1 MTQDD
6 TPEPPDRSMAD
17 DHLSDFETPEEPDH
31 LHAERREWIEHFMK
45 RLEHQAPA
53 VKPALDDPTDKP
65 LDERATDLFHR
76 WTVADLLAA
85 DREFHWNIRGMLVRP
100 TYGMVGGEQKTLKS
114 YVSTFIDLA
123 CATGTKLFGQF
134 DIDNPGPVVSYVGEG
149 GRIPFTRRLERIA
162 DAMGIHLPDAD
173 FHPTFDVAPVT
184 SLIFEE
190 SLRRDLDELHPALVH
205 IDPWYAYHGAQSEGK
220 NLYAE
225 GSLLSGLSQPCIDHG
240 ASLLVNHH
248 FNQTGVSKGIS
259 RLTMAGAQEWV
270 DSWILLAHRKDPDV
284 DNGRFYLTMAIGS
297 RQWGGSTWDLDIEV
311 GRFDVDSAEYDGSI
325 TWDLNR
331 ASGGG
336 KTSDRDAKVNIL
348 AAVMERPGELTKEQ
362 AAQAAGINLEKARA
376 LVAQL
381 ELEGQ
386 IHARSV
392 PIVRSDGRS
401 ATSMRF
407 FPTSDRTDE
416 SDVAAA

>member
-1 MTQDD
+1 MTTIDNHRVIPNFD
-6 TPEPPDRSMAD
+6 PGPDRDWLKYLAKELD
-17 DHLSDFETPEEPDH
+17 
-31 LHAERREWIEHFMK
+31 
-45 RLEHQAPA
+45 HQAPA

-190 SLRRDLDELHPALVH
+190 SLRRDLDELNPALVH

-270 DSWILLAHRKDPDV
+270 DSWILLAHRQPADV
-284 DNGRFYLTMAIGS
+284 DNGRFFLTMAIGS

-311 GRFDVDSAEYDGSI
+311 GRFDVDSAEYEGSI
-325 TWDLNR
+325 TWDLRR
-331 ASGGG
+331 ASSTGAAVTPEEG
-336 KTSDRDAKVNIL
+336 KVKIL
-348 AAVMERPGELTKEQ
+348 AAVMEHPGELVKE
-362 AAQAAGINLEKARA
+362 AAAKAAGMQLEKARQ
-376 LVAQL
+376 LVA
-381 ELEGQ
+381 ELETAGH
-386 IHARSV
+386 IHARPV
-392 PIVRSDGRS
+392 PITRADGK
-401 ATSMRF
+401 ATTSMRYYA
-407 FPTSDRTDE
+407 TSDLPDVTDE
-416 SDVAAA
+416 RAA

>member
-1 MTQDD
+1 MTANDHRTIPNFD
-6 TPEPPDRSMAD
+6 AGPDREWM
-17 DHLSDFETPEEPDH
+17 DHVV
-31 LHAERREWIEHFMK
+31 K
-45 RLEHQAPA
+45 QLEHEAA
-53 VKPALDDPTDKP
+53 LVKPALDDPTDKP

-76 WTVADLLAA
+76 WTITDLLAA
-85 DREFHWNIRGMLVRP
+85 DRDFHWSIRGMLVRP

-134 DIDNPGPVVSYVGEG
+134 DIDNPGPVVSYIGEG

-162 DAMGIHLPDAD
+162 SAMGIHLPDAD

-190 SLRRDLDELHPALVH
+190 SLRRDLDELEPALVH

-225 GSLLSGLSQPCIDHG
+225 GSLLSSLSQPCIDHG

-248 FNQTGVSKGIS
+248 FNQTGMSKGIS

-270 DSWILLAHRKDPDV
+270 DSWILLAHRKEADV
-284 DNGRFYLTMAIGS
+284 DNGRFYLTLSIGS
-297 RQWGGSTWDLDIEV
+297 RQWGGSTWELDIDV
-311 GRFDVDSAEYDGSI
+311 GRFDVDNAEFEGSI
-325 TWDLNR
+325 SWDLHR

-336 KTSDRDAKVNIL
+336 NTSPRDAKVKIL
-348 AAVMERPGELTKEQ
+348 AAVMERPGELRKED
-362 AAQAAGINLEKARA
+362 AAKAAGINLEKARS
-376 LVAQL
+376 LVA
-381 ELEGQ
+381 ELEVEGHIETRPVSIQ
-386 IHARSV
+386 RA
-392 PIVRSDGRS
+392 DGKT
-401 ATSMRF
+401 ATSMRYYA
-407 FPTSDRTDE
+407 TSSP
-416 SDVAAA
+416 SDVTDVTAA

>member
-1 MTQDD
+1 MRLGVAAPLAVRVTD
-6 TPEPPDRSMAD
+6 TASKRIPNEDPGYD
-17 DHLSDFETPEEPDH
+17 
-31 LHAERREWIEHFMK
+31 REWMDHVV
-45 RLEHQAPA
+45 RQLEHQAPA
-53 VKPALDDPTDKP
+53 VKPALDDPTDRP

-76 WTVADLLAA
+76 WTMADLLAA
-85 DREFHWNIRGMLVRP
+85 DRTFHWNIRGMLVRP

-162 DAMGIHLPDAD
+162 KAMGIHLPDAD
-173 FHPTFDVAPVT
+173 FHPTFDVAPVS

-190 SLRRDLDELHPALVH
+190 SLRRDLDELNPALIH

-270 DSWILLAHRKDPDV
+270 DSWILLAHRKEPDV
-284 DNGRFYLTMAIGS
+284 DNGLFYLTMGIGS

-311 GRFDVDSAEYDGSI
+311 GRFDIDTAEYDGSI
-325 TWDLNR
+325 TWDLHR
-331 ASGGG
+331 ASTGA
-336 KTSDRDAKVNIL
+336 KTSARDAKVKIL
-348 AAVMERPGELTKEQ
+348 AAVMEQPGELTKEQ
-362 AAQAAGINLEKARA
+362 AAKAGEMNLEKARA
-376 LVAQL
+376 LVT
-381 ELEGQ
+381 ELETEGHIQ
-386 IHARSV
+386 ARPV
-392 PIVRSDGRS
+392 RVERSDGKTT
-401 ATSMRF
+401 TSMRYYA
-407 FPTSDRTDE
+407 TSSLVDETD
-416 SDVAAA
+416 VTAT

>member
-1 MTQDD
+1 MTTIDNHRVIPNFD
-6 TPEPPDRSMAD
+6 PGPDRDWLKYLAKELD
-17 DHLSDFETPEEPDH
+17 
-31 LHAERREWIEHFMK
+31 
-45 RLEHQAPA
+45 HQAPA
-53 VKPALDDPTDKP
+53 VKPALDDPTPKP

-114 YVSTFIDLA
+114 YVSTFLDLA

-134 DIDNPGPVVSYVGEG
+134 DIDNPGPVVAYVGEG

-162 DAMGIHLPDAD
+162 SAMGIHLPDAD
-173 FHPTFDVAPVT
+173 FHPTFDVAPVS

-190 SLRRDLDELHPALVH
+190 SLRRDLDELDPALVH

-284 DNGRFYLTMAIGS
+284 DNGRFYLTMSIGS
-297 RQWGGSTWDLDIEV
+297 RQWGGSTWDLDLDI
-311 GRFDVDSAEYDGSI
+311 GRFDVDTAEYEGTIS
-325 TWDLNR
+325 WDLNR

-336 KTSDRDAKVNIL
+336 KSSKRDAKVNIL
-348 AAVMERPGELTKEQ
+348 AAVLEHPGELGKEQ
-362 AAQAAGINLEKARA
+362 AAKAAGINLEQARQ
-376 LVAQL
+376 LVT
-381 ELEGQ
+381 ELETEGH
-386 IHARSV
+386 IHTRSV
-392 PIVRSDGRS
+392 AVERSDGKTVRS
-401 ATSMRF
+401 MRYYATSDG
-407 FPTSDRTDE
+407 SDE
-416 SDVAAA
+416 SDVTAA

>member
-1 MTQDD
+1 MTAIDSHRGIPNFD
-6 TPEPPDRSMAD
+6 PGPDREWM
-17 DHLSDFETPEEPDH
+17 DHLV
-31 LHAERREWIEHFMK
+31 K
-45 RLEHQAPA
+45 QLEHEAPA

-76 WTVADLLAA
+76 WTMADLLAA
-85 DREFHWNIRGMLVRP
+85 DRDFHWSIRGMLVRP

-162 DAMGIHLPDAD
+162 KAMGIHLPDAD
-173 FHPTFDVAPVT
+173 FHPTFDVAPVS

-190 SLRRDLDELHPALVH
+190 SLRRDLDELDPALVH
-205 IDPWYAYHGAQSEGK
+205 IDPWYAYHGSQSEGK

-270 DSWILLAHRKDPDV
+270 DSWVLLAHRQPADV

-297 RQWGGSTWDLDIEV
+297 RQWGGSTWELDIDV
-311 GRFDVDSAEYDGSI
+311 GRFDVDNAEFEGSI
-325 TWDLNR
+325 SWDLHR

-336 KTSDRDAKVNIL
+336 NTSPRDAKVKIL
-348 AAVMERPGELTKEQ
+348 AAVMERPGELRKED
-362 AAQAAGINLEKARA
+362 AAKAAGINLEKARS
-376 LVAQL
+376 LVA
-381 ELEGQ
+381 ELEVEGHIETRPVSIQ
-386 IHARSV
+386 RA
-392 PIVRSDGRS
+392 DGKT
-401 ATSMRF
+401 ATSMRYYA
-407 FPTSDRTDE
+407 TSSP
-416 SDVAAA
+416 SDVTDVTAA

>member
-1 MTQDD
+1 MTTLD
-6 TPEPPDRSMAD
+6 EPPDWTHDDDEPYEPSDELLARWAEEHDAIIRSQKGA
-17 DHLSDFETPEEPDH
+17 
-31 LHAERREWIEHFMK
+31 I
-45 RLEHQAPA
+45 
-53 VKPALDDPTDKP
+53 KPALDDPSPKP

-76 WTVADLLAA
+76 WTVAELLAA

-134 DIDNPGPVVSYVGEG
+134 DIDNPGPVVAYVGEG

-162 DAMGIHLPDAD
+162 NAMGIHLPDAD
-173 FHPTFDVAPVT
+173 FHPTFDVAPVS

-190 SLRRDLDELHPALVH
+190 SLRRDLDELDPALVH

-270 DSWILLAHRKDPDV
+270 DSWILLAHRQPADV
-284 DNGRFYLTMAIGS
+284 DNGRFYLTMSIGS

-311 GRFDVDSAEYDGSI
+311 GRFDVDSAEYEGSI
-325 TWDLNR
+325 TWDLR
-331 ASGGG
+331 RSSSTGAAVTPEEGRV
-336 KTSDRDAKVNIL
+336 KIL
-348 AAVMERPGELTKEQ
+348 AAVMEHPGELVKEQ
-362 AAQAAGINLEKARA
+362 AAKSAEMNMEKARK
-376 LVAQL
+376 LVT
-381 ELEGQ
+381 ELETAGH
-386 IHARSV
+386 IHARPV
-392 PIVRSDGRS
+392 AITRADGKAS
-401 ATSMRF
+401 TSMRYYA
-407 FPTSDRTDE
+407 TSDLPDVTDE
-416 SDVAAA
+416 RAA